1 MIPAVSHLIDTEINK
16 MGSASSKAYIGD
28 DDDYRS
34 SAVPGAPQAC
44 EAPRNRGPSTNVF
57 DIRLYV
63 LTEPCQAATG
73 DPIPCENC
81 QALLNCFSQV
91 KTEGE
96 DRIWVCEFCG
106 CPNKLDIEAG
116 EMPSADMVTYVLEG
130 APVGQEEE
138 KRATDG
144 DETSVI
150 FAIDTSGSMGVTQ
163 AVAQGS
169 MNFGRLKLNDGPQ
182 KNISRL
188 QCVQLAVES
197 QIAAMAKNNP
207 GRKVALVQFSNAV
220 NAIGGNGARMTVP
233 SDKFSNFEACLGHLV
248 GSHDTILSKS
258 VGECG
263 NEVTDVVYSLKA
275 NGGTA
280 LGPGLLAS
288 LSLATE
294 GKPGSKIIVCTDGLA
309 NVGLG
314 NVEMTRPVD
323 IQAAEDF
330 YERVG
335 TLAQQRG
342 VSVSVISL
350 VSSECKLNF
359 LASVA
364 ELTEGN
370 VLKVDP
376 KRLSEDFE
384 SILAEKILAT
394 DVKATVI
401 LHKALQFKN
410 EPELQNRG
418 SKLVRVLGNASQF
431 SSFTFEYANKSR
443 EELVLEEVD
452 LSTVTQIPF
461 QLVLEYKDLRG
472 AKMMKCVTK
481 VLAVS
486 RDQKEVMQD
495 ANVDVLARNIE
506 YQCMNLAQ
514 NGQYGELKEMQ
525 AQFQDLA
532 PRDEEQGKK
541 LRLGAM
547 RMEAL
552 QQAAEEQEVDD
563 MRAGLPS
570 EGVEAKKQKK
580 RAQKDKLSVAIHQLK
595 KAI

>member
-1 MIPAVSHLIDTEINK
+1 

-28 DDDYRS
+28 DDYES
-34 SAVPGAPQAC
+34 SAAPEGSAASQ
-44 EAPRNRGPSTNVF
+44 APRNRGPSTNVF
-57 DIRLYV
+57 DIRLYI
-63 LTEPCQAATG
+63 LTEPCQTATG
-73 DPIPCENC
+73 DAIPCENC

-91 KTEGE
+91 RTEGE
-96 DRIWVCEFCG
+96 GRTWVCEFCG

-116 EMPSADMVTYVLEG
+116 EMPTGDMVTYVVEG
-130 APVGQEEE
+130 APAAQEEA
-138 KRATDG
+138 KRIFDG
-144 DETSVI
+144 EENSVI

-169 MNFGRLKLNDGPQ
+169 MNFGRLKLNEGPQ

-188 QCVQLAVES
+188 QCVQLAVDS

-207 GRKVALVQFSNAV
+207 GRKVALVQFSSAV
-220 NAIGGNGARMTVP
+220 NAIGGNGVKMTVP
-233 SDKFSNFEACLGHLV
+233 SGKFADFEACIGHLT
-248 GSHDTILSKS
+248 GHHDAILSTPI
-258 VGECG
+258 GECA
-263 NEVTDVVYSLKA
+263 NEITDLVYSLKA
-275 NGGTA
+275 SGGTA

-314 NVEMTRPVD
+314 NVEMTRAVD
-323 IQAAEDF
+323 VQAAEEF

-342 VSVSVISL
+342 VSISVISL

-376 KRLSEDFE
+376 MRLSEDFE

-401 LHKALQFKN
+401 LHKALKFKN
-410 EPELQNRG
+410 ESNLLNRG

-431 SSFTFEYANKSR
+431 SSFTFEYANKTK

-452 LSTVTQIPF
+452 VASVTQIPF
-461 QLVLEYKDLRG
+461 QLVLEYKDLKG
-472 AKMMKCVTK
+472 AKMLKCVTK
-481 VLAVS
+481 VLTVS
-486 RDQKEVMQD
+486 RDQHEAMEG
-495 ANVDVLARNIE
+495 ANTDVLARNIE

-514 NGQYGELKEMQ
+514 NGQYADLKDRQ
-525 AQFQDLA
+525 AQYQDLLGMA
-532 PRDEEQGKK
+532 PRDEVQERK
-541 LRLGAM
+541 LRAGAK
-547 RMEAL
+547 RMEEL
-552 QQAAEEQEVDD
+552 QQASEEQEIDD
-563 MRAGLPS
+563 LRAGLPS
-570 EGVEAKKQKK
+570 EGVDAKKQKK
-580 RAQKDKLSVAIHQLK
+580 RAQKDKLAVAIHQLK
-595 KAI
+595 KAT

>member
-1 MIPAVSHLIDTEINK
+1 

-28 DDDYRS
+28 DDYQS
-34 SAVPGAPQAC
+34 SAAQGASAAPQA
-44 EAPRNRGPSTNVF
+44 PKNRGPSTNVF
-57 DIRLYV
+57 DIRLYI

-91 KTEGE
+91 RMEGE
-96 DRIWVCEFCG
+96 DRVWMCEFCG

-116 EMPSADMVTYVLEG
+116 EMPTGDMVTYVIEG
-130 APVGQEEE
+130 AAAVQEEE
-138 KRATDG
+138 KRTGDG
-144 DETSVI
+144 EENSVI

-163 AVAQGS
+163 TVAQGS
-169 MNFGRLKLNDGPQ
+169 MNFGRLKLNDGPV

-197 QIAAMAKNNP
+197 QIAAMAKSSP
-207 GRKVALVQFSNAV
+207 GRKVALLQFSSAV
-220 NAIGGNGARMTVP
+220 NAIGGNGVRSTVP
-233 SDKFSNFEACLGHLV
+233 NSKFTDFDACIEALTGR
-248 GSHDTILSKS
+248 HDSILSTPI
-258 VGECG
+258 GDCA
-263 NEVTDVVYSLKA
+263 NEITDLVYSLKP

-288 LSLATE
+288 LSLAME

-314 NVEMTRPVD
+314 NVEMTRPAD
-323 IQAAEDF
+323 IQAAEEF

-342 VSVSVISL
+342 VSISVISL

-376 KRLSEDFE
+376 MRLSEDFE

-401 LHKALQFKN
+401 LHKALKFKN
-410 EPELQNRG
+410 ESNLQNRG

-431 SSFTFEYANKSR
+431 SSFTFEYANKTK

-452 LSTVTQIPF
+452 LSAVTQIPF
-461 QLVLEYKDLRG
+461 QLVLEYKDLKG
-472 AKMMKCVTK
+472 AKMLKCVTK
-481 VLAVS
+481 VLTVS
-486 RDQKEVMQD
+486 RDQREAMEG
-495 ANVDVLARNIE
+495 ANTDVLARNIE

-514 NGQYGELKEMQ
+514 NGQYGDLKDMQ
-525 AQFQDLA
+525 AQFQEVMAMA
-532 PRDEEQGKK
+532 PRDEAQERK
-541 LRLGAM
+541 LRQGAQ
-547 RMEAL
+547 RMEVL
-552 QQAAEEQEVDD
+552 QQAAEEQEMDD
-563 MRAGLPS
+563 VRAGLPS
-570 EGVEAKKQKK
+570 EGADAKKQKK